1 MSFNIEDVIE
11 AFAMMS
17 LWEIGAVVLGVI
29 YIVLATKELAWAW
42 VFGFFSTLIYTILF
56 WEGALVSSALLNFYY
71 MGMAIYGFLLWRK
84 KEDTPELKISSWS
97 LSKNSIV
104 IILGLVVSVVVGYLS
119 QTYAEAKSAYLD
131 AFVLVFSIIATWMM
145 AQKILQ
151 NWLYWIVIDSFAI
164 ILYLKSGYY
173 ATIVLFV
180 IYISLSIYGYRAWMK
195 SYKEREE

>member
-1 MSFNIEDVIE
+1 
-11 AFAMMS
+11 MMS

-97 LSKNSIV
+97 LGKNSIV
-104 IILGLVVSVVVGYLS
+104 IISGLVISVVIGYLS
-119 QTYAEAKSAYLD
+119 QNYAEAKSAYLD